1 MKSKIITAAEAISML
16 RPGDCVM
23 LGGFG
28 GVGVPYRLIEEL
40 SGPGYD
46 WLRDLHI
53 VTNDAGRDGVRGVAD
68 LLVPPRVH
76 KLSTTYVNGNSRVS
90 DMRQSGEM
98 EVDLWPIGSLYESI
112 WAAGSGLGGVLTPT
126 GVGTKAEEGRQKL
139 ELDGRE
145 YLLIRPFF
153 GDAALIGAIKADE
166 SGNLVMRRVQK
177 TYNIAMALAA
187 RLVIAEVEEVVPV
200 GSLDPDEITVP
211 GALVDHIVKV

>member
-1 MKSKIITAAEAISML
+1 MGASGEWA
-16 RPGDCVM
+16 C
-23 LGGFG
+23 
-28 GVGVPYRLIEEL
+28 PYKLIEEL
-40 SGPGYD
+40 SGSGYD

-76 KLSTTYVNGNSRVS
+76 KLTTTYVNGNSRVS
-90 DMRQSGEM
+90 DMRQNGEM

-126 GVGTKAEEGRQKL
+126 GVGTRAEDGKEKL

-145 YLLIRPFF
+145 YILLRPIF